1 MIFVTQNAIALRCA
15 SATVTAMSTV
25 AEILRAIE
33 QLSPEERWE
42 IQQELQRM
50 EGREPSATMPETF
63 WNKLEDLEQGR

>member
-1 MIFVTQNAIALRCA
+1 
-15 SATVTAMSTV
+15 MSTV

-50 EGREPSATMPETF
+50 EGKEPSATMPDAF